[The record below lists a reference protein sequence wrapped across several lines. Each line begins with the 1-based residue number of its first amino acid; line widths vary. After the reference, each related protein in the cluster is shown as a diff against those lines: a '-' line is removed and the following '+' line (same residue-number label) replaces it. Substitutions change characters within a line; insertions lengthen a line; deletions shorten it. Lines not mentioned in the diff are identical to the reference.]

1 MFIKWT
7 EIADP
12 RSRSTNLSCTA
23 SAVTAHAFRLPPPSK
38 ALTQMTWRNEFKVDV
53 HQRCGTLRP
62 TDFPLLRREVW
73 GLLLYGCQREIGKRT
88 FSYAGVRTHATLAVL
103 LSSIALYP
111 ALLGILAAAVT

>member
-1 MFIKWT
+1 
-7 EIADP
+7 
-12 RSRSTNLSCTA
+12 
-23 SAVTAHAFRLPPPSK
+23 
-38 ALTQMTWRNEFKVDV
+38 MTWRNEFKVDV